1 MLSFIS
7 KRIATTLPVLFFVS
21 VAVFSMLHFVPGDPT
36 SILLGDYA
44 TEEAKTALRTELGL
58 DQPLVMQYGRWL
70 GKLLQGDL
78 GRSFRTN
85 QPVVEAISER
95 LPVTIELSVLALIW
109 ALIIGIPIGILAA
122 ANRNSL
128 IDITSTA
135 IALLGI
141 SVPNFFLG
149 ILLILIFSLG
159 LRWLPPGG
167 YVPFNEAP
175 FSNLKLMLMP
185 SFALGTAFAGV
196 VARMMRS
203 SLLEVLQA
211 DYVRTARSK
220 GLRVSRVI
228 GKHALKNALLPV
240 VTIIGLQAG
249 ALFGGAILTETV
261 FSLPGLGRL
270 VVDNIFARDFPVVQG
285 VILIIVLF
293 RVFSNLVTDLLYAAL
308 DPRISYV

>member
-58 DQPLVMQYGRWL
+58 DQPLVMQYSRWL

-85 QPVVEAISER
+85 QPVVEAINER
-95 LPVTIELSVLALIW
+95 LPVTIELSVLALIV
-109 ALIIGIPIGILAA
+109 ALVIGIPIGILAA

-128 IDITSTA
+128 VDIASTA

-175 FSNLKLMLMP
+175 LSNLKLMLMP

-220 GLRVSRVI
+220 GLRVSWVI

-270 VVDNIFARDFPVVQG
+270 VVDNIFARDFPIVQG

-308 DPRISYV
+308 DPRISYA

>member
-1 MLSFIS
+1 VLSFIS

-58 DQPLVMQYGRWL
+58 DQPLVMQYSRWL

-85 QPVVEAISER
+85 QPVVEAINER
-95 LPVTIELSVLALIW
+95 LPVTIELSVLALIV
-109 ALIIGIPIGILAA
+109 ALVIGIPIGILAA

-128 IDITSTA
+128 VDIASTA

-175 FSNLKLMLMP
+175 LSNLKLMLMP

-220 GLRVSRVI
+220 GLRVSWVI

-270 VVDNIFARDFPVVQG
+270 VVDNIFARDFPIVQG

-308 DPRISYV
+308 DPRISYA